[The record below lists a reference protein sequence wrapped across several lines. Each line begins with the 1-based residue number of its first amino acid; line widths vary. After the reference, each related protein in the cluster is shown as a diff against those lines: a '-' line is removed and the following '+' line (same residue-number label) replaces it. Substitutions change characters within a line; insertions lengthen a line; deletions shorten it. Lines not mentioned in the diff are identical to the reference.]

1 MSALFS
7 PLELGRLRLPN
18 RIVIAPMCQ
27 YSAEAGCATD
37 WHLIHLGQLALSGA
51 GLLIIEATGVS
62 PEGRIS
68 PSDLGLYSDENEAA
82 LGRVLSAVRHHSAM
96 PIGIQLGHAG
106 RKASSQVPWEGGALL
121 APEDGGWQ
129 TVAPSA
135 IPHAPHER
143 PPVALD
149 DAGLA
154 RVREDFAA
162 AARRA
167 ARLGLDL
174 IELHCAHGY
183 LLHQF
188 LSPLAN
194 QREDR
199 YGGSLENRMRFP
211 LEVFDAVRAAV
222 PAGLPVGVRLSATDW
237 VEGGWD
243 VEQSVAFCQAL
254 EARGCSFLHV
264 SSAGV
269 SPQQKIPLGPGYQV
283 PLAAEIRRTVKVP
296 VIAVG
301 LVTEAEHAEAIVA
314 EGHADLVA
322 LGRGM
327 LYNPRWPWHAAARLG
342 AQVEAPRQ
350 YWRSQPAEHK
360 GLFAGARIGQR

>member
-82 LGRVLSAVRHHSAM
+82 LGRVLSAVRHQSAM

-188 LSPLAN
+188 LSPLSN
-194 QREDR
+194 QRDDD
-199 YGGSLENRMRFP
+199 YGGSLENRMR
-211 LEVFDAVRAAV
+211 LVLAVFDAVTADAKVFHAGTALDAHGQVIATGGRVLCACALGDSVADAQQRAYAGVAAIHWTHEFHRRDIGWRAIARERAA
-222 PAGLPVGVRLSATDW
+222 G
-237 VEGGWD
+237 
-243 VEQSVAFCQAL
+243 
-254 EARGCSFLHV
+254 
-264 SSAGV
+264 
-269 SPQQKIPLGPGYQV
+269 
-283 PLAAEIRRTVKVP
+283 
-296 VIAVG
+296 
-301 LVTEAEHAEAIVA
+301 
-314 EGHADLVA
+314 
-322 LGRGM
+322 
-327 LYNPRWPWHAAARLG
+327 
-342 AQVEAPRQ
+342 
-350 YWRSQPAEHK
+350 
-360 GLFAGARIGQR
+360 